1 MGKQQGGAVFLKNC
15 QRIKNNLAPP
25 VNTGEISTAKGK
37 ISTAKGKISTAKG
50 ENINSKGH
58 NYYLY
63 NQNSDKQI
71 EMNSQG
77 IPNGIFYCS
86 EFKNIKLY
94 N

>member
-1 MGKQQGGAVFLKNC
+1 MKNC

-25 VNTGEISTAKGK
+25 VNTGEISTAKGKISTAKGK